1 MIKIIPQK
9 NNLAAEILCNLKKI
23 NSEDIQKI
31 KSLLLKYG
39 MIYFRNQKLSSS
51 EYLTFSKNFGKPISY
66 PRLKELS
73 EKFSEI
79 TAVQRKKMTKDQV
92 LVSSFMQTQVIQKSL
107 QDLQCYFQK

>member
-1 MIKIIPQK
+1 
-9 NNLAAEILCNLKKI
+9 
-23 NSEDIQKI
+23 
-31 KSLLLKYG
+31 
-39 MIYFRNQKLSSS
+39 MIYFRNQKLSLS

-66 PRLKELS
+66 PKLKELS